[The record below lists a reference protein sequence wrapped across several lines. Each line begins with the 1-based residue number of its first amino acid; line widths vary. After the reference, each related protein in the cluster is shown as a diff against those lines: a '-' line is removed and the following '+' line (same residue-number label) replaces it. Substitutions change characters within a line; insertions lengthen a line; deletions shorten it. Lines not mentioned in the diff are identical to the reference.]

1 MKPSKTPCPK
11 CRDVDLIPLRDD
23 VYRNQ
28 MKFCR
33 KCQGLWLYKEA
44 LSSADGPVPSLPSD
58 EAGHDDDAD
67 RKAGLCPFGHGVLL
81 RARVDTDPAFFL
93 DRCSTCGGVWFDRG
107 ELHLVAMA
115 GLTEQLP
122 DLWSLEWQ
130 RERRRKRHRQEYL
143 EDMKNK
149 FGEDLYQRLTEV
161 VDMLKGNPLKRQV
174 LDFLIDELRE

>member
-1 MKPSKTPCPK
+1 MKPSRTPCPK

-23 VYRNQ
+23 VYHNQ

-44 LSSADGPVPSLPSD
+44 LSFADGPIPSLPTD

-67 RKAGLCPFGHGVLL
+67 RKAGLCPFGHGVLI
-81 RARVDTDPAFFL
+81 RARVDTEPAFFL
-93 DRCSTCGGVWFDRG
+93 DRCSTCGGIWFDRG

-122 DLWSLEWQ
+122 DLWSPEWR
-130 RERRRKRHRQEYL
+130 RERRRERDRLEYL
-143 EDMKNK
+143 EDMKSK
-149 FGEDLYQRLTEV
+149 IGDGLFQRLTNLVEV
-161 VDMLKGNPLKRQV
+161 LRENPLKRQV